1 MLGLTTMTNNGVGLR
16 SERGPIL
23 LAVMVAT
30 GVVAIDATILSTAVP
45 AIVADVGGFSQFP
58 WLFSV
63 YVLTQSVTV
72 PVYSKL
78 ADQIG
83 RKRVILF
90 GLGVFLLASILCGL
104 AWDMPSLIA
113 FRALQGIGAGAVL
126 PITITIV
133 GDIYTV
139 EERAKVQGYVA
150 SVWAI
155 AAVAGPALGGLF
167 AMWDVWRGIF
177 FINIPLCAVAMWLLA
192 RGYHEK
198 LTPRRHRI
206 DYAGA
211 ALLTASLTLLL
222 AGVLEGGNGWAWF
235 SVTSFAVF
243 GAGIVLLAVFVL
255 VERRAAEPVLPLWVA
270 TRPLLRATNLV
281 GFTVGAALIGLTAF
295 VPTYLVVGLG
305 VSELVGGLALATL
318 TIGWPIAASLSG
330 RLYLRIGFRS
340 TALLGGAIVVVGTA
354 ALALLGPYPS
364 VWSVAIVA
372 FVIGLGF
379 GFAAVPTLVAAQSSV
394 GWEERGVVTGASM
407 FTRSVGQAIGAAVLG
422 AVANAVIASHG
433 GDETDPA
440 TIVAASTAVFVGAA
454 IVGVLMLLFA
464 LLMPRERREG
474 AAAGAPASEPA
485 PVTGPV
491 PEVG

>member
-1 MLGLTTMTNNGVGLR
+1 MTENGIGLR

-23 LAVMVAT
+23 LATMVAT
-30 GVVAIDATILSTAVP
+30 GVVAIDATVLSTAVP
-45 AIVADVGGFSQFP
+45 AIVADVGGFAQFP
-58 WLFSV
+58 WLFSI

-90 GLGVFLLASILCGL
+90 GLSVFLLASILCGF

-113 FRALQGIGAGAVL
+113 FRALQGIGAGAIL

-133 GDIYTV
+133 GDIYTLG
-139 EERAKVQGYVA
+139 ERARVQGYLA

-155 AAVAGPALGGLF
+155 AAVAGPTLGGLF
-167 AMWDVWRGIF
+167 ATWDLWRGIF
-177 FINIPLCAVAMWLLA
+177 FINLPLCAVAIWLLA
-192 RGYHEK
+192 RDYHET
-198 LTPRRHRI
+198 LERRRHRI

-211 ALLTASLTLLL
+211 VLLTASLTLLL
-222 AGVLEGGNGWAWF
+222 VGLLEGGNGWAWT

-243 GAGIVLLAVFVL
+243 GAGILLLVAFVL
-255 VERRAAEPVLPLWVA
+255 VERRAAEPVLPLWVVS
-270 TRPLLRATNLV
+270 RPLLRATNLV
-281 GFTVGAALIGLTAF
+281 GLTVGAALIGLTAF

-340 TALLGGAIVVVGTA
+340 TALIGGALVVLGTVV
-354 ALALLGPYPS
+354 LALLGPFPA
-364 VWSVAIVA
+364 VWTVALAA
-372 FVIGLGF
+372 FVVGLGF
-379 GFAAVPTLVAAQSSV
+379 GFSAVPTLVAAQASV
-394 GWEERGVVTGASM
+394 GWEERGVVTGTSM
-407 FTRSVGQAIGAAVLG
+407 FTRSAGQALGAAVLG
-422 AVANAVIASHG
+422 AVANAVIAANG

-440 TIVAASTAVFVGAA
+440 TIVSASTAVFAGAVVVA
-454 IVGVLMLLFA
+454 VMLLAFV
-464 LLMPRERREG
+464 LLMPRERRDR
-474 AAAGAPASEPA
+474 AAASEPSSA
-485 PVTGPV
+485 TGPI
-491 PEVG
+491 PEVS

>member
-1 MLGLTTMTNNGVGLR
+1 MTKSELGLR

-45 AIVADVGGFSQFP
+45 AIVADVGGFAQFP

-78 ADQIG
+78 ADTIG

-90 GLGVFLLASILCGL
+90 GLAVFLVASVLCGL

-126 PITITIV
+126 PITITII

-139 EERAKVQGYVA
+139 EERARVQGYVA

-155 AAVAGPALGGLF
+155 AAVAGPALGGVF

-177 FINIPLCAVAMWLLA
+177 LINIPLCAIAVWLLA
-192 RGYHEK
+192 RDYHET
-198 LTPRRHRI
+198 LQRRRHRI

-222 AGVLEGGNGWAWF
+222 VGVLEGGDGWAWI
-235 SVTSFAVF
+235 SVPSFAVF
-243 GAGIVLLAVFVL
+243 GAGILLLVAFVL
-255 VERRAAEPVLPLWVA
+255 VERRAAEPVLPLWVVS
-270 TRPLLRATNLV
+270 RPLLRATNLV
-281 GFTVGAALIGLTAF
+281 GLMVGAALIGLTAF

-340 TALLGGAIVVVGTA
+340 TALIGGSLVVLGTV
-354 ALALLGPYPS
+354 ALALLGPFPS
-364 VWSVAIVA
+364 VWTVAIVA

-379 GFAAVPTLVAAQSSV
+379 GFAAVPTLVAAQASV

-407 FTRSVGQAIGAAVLG
+407 FTRSAGQAIGAAVLG
-422 AVANAVIASHG
+422 AVANAVIAANG

-440 TIVAASTAVFVGAA
+440 TIIAASTAVFVGAA
-454 IVGVLMLLFA
+454 IVAVFLLLFV
-464 LLMPRERREG
+464 LLMPREGR
-474 AAAGAPASEPA
+474 AGAPASEAAPRPSPEPA